1 MDNHL
6 FTAATTL
13 VAVLGLMAC
22 STTPTPTTESKT
34 ETESKKEP
42 TGPPQP
48 VLAKTAFYEMYKP
61 ARSWAVDLLPLSLAS
76 NDVAGIK
83 NEGGKAAMWTAVFV
97 SPSRR
102 EARTF
107 SYSIVDQGTT
117 IRKGVNVGGAE
128 AWSGPT
134 PKSKPFQIT
143 EFAIDSDAAY
153 KAAYE
158 KGEAWV
164 KKHPDKQ
171 VTLSLVAASRFPA
184 PVWYVIW
191 GNTKSGYAAFVNAT
205 TGLTMK

>member
-1 MDNHL
+1 MRMA
-6 FTAATTL
+6 FTAATAL
-13 VAVLGLMAC
+13 VAVLGLTAC
-22 STTPTPTTESKT
+22 STTPTATTESKT
-34 ETESKKEP
+34 GTESKQEP
-42 TGPPQP
+42 SGPPQP

-83 NEGGKAAMWTAVFV
+83 SERGKAAMWTAVFV
-97 SPSRR
+97 SPSRH

-107 SYSIVDQGTT
+107 SYSIADQGNS
-117 IRKGVNVGGAE
+117 IRKGVTAGGAE

-134 PKSKPFQIT
+134 SKSKPFQIT
-143 EFAIDSDAAY
+143 EFAIDSDVAY
-153 KAAYE
+153 QAAYE
-158 KGEAWV
+158 KGQAWV

-171 VTLSLVAASRFPA
+171 VTLSLVAVSRFPA

-205 TGLTMK
+205 TGRTMK

>member
-6 FTAATTL
+6 FTAATAL
-13 VAVLGLMAC
+13 VAILGLTAC
-22 STTPTPTTESKT
+22 SKTPTATAESKT
-34 ETESKKEP
+34 ATESAKEP
-42 TGPPQP
+42 AGPPQP

-61 ARSWAVDLLPLSLAS
+61 ARTWAVDLLPLSLAGS
-76 NDVAGIK
+76 DVAGIK
-83 NEGGKAAMWTAVFV
+83 SEAGKAAMWTAVFV
-97 SPSRR
+97 SPSRH

-107 SYSIVDQGTT
+107 SYSIADQGTT
-117 IRKGVNVGGAE
+117 IRKGVTASGAE
-128 AWSGPT
+128 PWSGPT
-134 PKSKPFQIT
+134 SKSKPFQIT

-158 KGEAWV
+158 KAEAWV
-164 KKHPDKQ
+164 KKHPGKQ